1 MWGLGVDILLR
12 VSVPSVTPPIS
23 FGPRQADFPKGMGW
37 GVGRVL
43 WGGAPSACSRKPL
56 APLR

>member
-37 GVGRVL
+37 VWGEYCGVVHHL
-43 WGGAPSACSRKPL
+43 L
-56 APLR
+56 AAENL